1 MAVIV
6 EVERRVRLSR
16 KFNRR
21 GKEFDTVCRQRTLLC
36 REFDFKPS
44 REPTGDQAWLLELA
58 YEEPDGVAGVE
69 RDGKAEV
76 EFGVRMKVAGGVGLQ
91 AIRGLLFFDLDL
103 TYSQPWAFSM
113 CCLQF
118 DSRFDV
124 YAQGLNRHLN
134 SAGSS
139 MCLSL
144 T

>member
-1 MAVIV
+1 MNLTGEA
-6 EVERRVRLSR
+6 
-16 KFNRR
+16 
-21 GKEFDTVCRQRTLLC
+21 KEFETVCGEHTLLC
-36 REFDFKPS
+36 KEFDFKPL
-44 REPTGDQAWLLELA
+44 REPTGDQAWWLELA

-76 EFGVRMKVAGGVGLQ
+76 EFGVGMKVTGVGLQ

-124 YAQGLNRHLN
+124 
-134 SAGSS
+134 
-139 MCLSL
+139 
-144 T
+144 